1 MFQND
6 SGPTCKSWLTLNLL
20 LNHKCCKNYLENLQD
35 VLYTKRLTALFCF
48 YQRGFFIL
56 LEHQLED
63 WK

>member
-1 MFQND
+1 
-6 SGPTCKSWLTLNLL
+6 
-20 LNHKCCKNYLENLQD
+20 LENLQD